1 MMRRMSFTARV
12 GFVAVV
18 CWMVQGHAVAQQ
30 AKTFTIT
37 EPAIVRLDEL
47 FQQADAV
54 ATIEILSGDAEH
66 YATAVYKARVV
77 ESFKGL
83 TSGETIYFGP
93 FISYGIGS
101 EYLAFLHRSQ
111 TGVRPEQPGENGPV
125 SYGALQSFYEVMY
138 EGYSIM
144 PVEYLCV
151 FNGKEPSEQCDYGI
165 KINTY
170 QVRVPKTI
178 KGFPP
183 ERDDAV
189 GTDKK
194 WFRRAQLL
202 SLLRARK

>member
-1 MMRRMSFTARV
+1 MLENGS
-12 GFVAVV
+12 
-18 CWMVQGHAVAQQ
+18 AQQ
-30 AKTFTIT
+30 AVSVEIT
-37 EPAIVRLDEL
+37 EPATVKMEEL

-83 TSGETIYFGP
+83 TAGEIIYFGP

-111 TGVRPEQPGENGPV
+111 AGLRPEQPVDSGPLN
-125 SYGALQSFYEVMY
+125 YGTLESFYEVMY
-138 EGYSIM
+138 QGYSIM
-144 PVEYLCV
+144 PVQYVCV
-151 FNGKEPSEQCDYGI
+151 FNGKDPSEQCDYGI

-170 QVRVPKTI
+170 QVRVSKTI

-183 ERDDAV
+183 ERHDAV

-194 WFRRAQLL
+194 WFRKAQLL